1 MDCSLP
7 SSSVHG
13 ILQARILEWVA
24 ISLSRG
30 SSQLK
35 DQTQV
40 SCTAGRFFT
49 ICDTR
54 EAVTHMKG
62 CMAQGEHFAW
72 GGGGLAWCYFPNML
86 IHICGMAL
94 QSPMAM
100 EGDYN
105 CSFASLSFSFFS
117 FSFKDSLSH
126 WPGNFEIPPK
136 AEIQE
141 GPGRLGE
148 KQVSGGESSLGRGY
162 WAGCSV

>member
-1 MDCSLP
+1 MDYSLT

-24 ISLSRG
+24 ISLSRR

-40 SCTAGRFFT
+40 SCIAGRFFT
-49 ICDTR
+49 IYDTR

-62 CMAQGEHFAW
+62 CMAQGEHFTWA
-72 GGGGLAWCYFPNML
+72 GRGLAWCYFLNML

-105 CSFASLSFSFFS
+105 CSFASLSFFFL
-117 FSFKDSLSH
+117 FLLRTPLVIGMAILKCRQKQRFK
-126 WPGNFEIPPK
+126 K
-136 AEIQE
+136 V
-141 GPGRLGE
+141 LGGWE
-148 KQVSGGESSLGRGY
+148 KNKFLEER
-162 WAGCSV
+162 AA

>member
-1 MDCSLP
+1 MDYSLT

-24 ISLSRG
+24 ISLSRR

-40 SCTAGRFFT
+40 SCIAGRFFT
-49 ICDTR
+49 IYDTR

-62 CMAQGEHFAW
+62 CMAQGEHFTWA
-72 GGGGLAWCYFPNML
+72 GRGLAWCYFLNML

-105 CSFASLSFSFFS
+105 CSFASLSFFFS

-126 WPGNFEIPPK
+126 WHGNFEMPPK

-141 GPGRLGE
+141 GPGRMGE
-148 KQVSGGESSLGRGY
+148 KQVSGGESSLGRG
-162 WAGCSV
+162 